1 MDQWL
6 NALRSMA
13 SPLARCVRL
22 LRRSAAE
29 PTGSPA
35 PGALTVETTAA
46 GPPTGAHET
55 EDDPAPGGAH
65 PARPVQRAHPSN
77 GDGLPHAPDPAG
89 THEREGAARPG
100 ARPRTGAHPG
110 GPAAP
115 VAAQQ
120 AHGARHVARTHTQR
134 LRAAGSL
141 WMLPADGSTRSGR
154 EPADAVVEFV
164 LLAPVLL
171 MLLLG
176 VFELGRVVDAWV
188 IVHNAARE
196 GARAGAVAPAD
207 AATVAG
213 QAAATYLNSNLT
225 SRDIPLGSIEATGLD
240 VPNSDVTVT
249 AMVQVEVYTP
259 FMRAIAARNSV
270 TLPVRATATMRR
282 Q

>member
-1 MDQWL
+1 MDHWL
-6 NALRSMA
+6 NALHALA

-35 PGALTVETTAA
+35 PGAGAVETTAV
-46 GPPTGAHET
+46 GPTTDACET
-55 EDDPAPGGAH
+55 ETGHAPGGAP
-65 PARPVQRAHPSN
+65 PAD
-77 GDGLPHAPDPAG
+77 GGGLPGPPEAAG
-89 THEREGAARPG
+89 AHEREDAARPG

-110 GPAAP
+110 DSAAP
-115 VAAQQ
+115 TAAQQ
-120 AHGARHVARTHTQR
+120 AHGARCSTRTHTQR

-141 WMLPADGSTRSGR
+141 WMPPADGSTRSGR
-154 EPADAVVEFV
+154 EPGDAVVEFV

-171 MLLLG
+171 MVLLG
-176 VFELGRVVDAWV
+176 IFELGRVVDAWV

-196 GARAGAVAPAD
+196 GARAGSVAPAD

-213 QAAATYLNSNLT
+213 NAAATYLNSNLT

-240 VPNSDVTVT
+240 IPNSDVTVT

-270 TLPVRATATMRR
+270 ALPVRATATMRR